1 MTAMALKY
9 LRFADVRQKIWE
21 RYDVSSKERQILR
34 LIAQAFFQGAPL
46 RVSKL
51 LDMSAVASPA
61 TVHKAMRSLMAKDL
75 LQVRSGQ
82 IRLTAELNTL
92 HRPSAPLS
100 FLLTLVKKCSR

>member
-9 LRFADVRQKIWE
+9 LKFADVRQKIWG

-75 LQVRSGQ
+75 LQVKADKVDGR
-82 IRLTAELNTL
+82 IKYLTPTKRAIK
-92 HRPSAPLS
+92 
-100 FLLTLVKKCSR
+100 LLADIGKEM